1 MFLIPDLGGRAI
13 ILIQILCLTKFKWEM
28 SLSQYGLVGLRKSW
42 VSSHDE
48 CLLELL
54 IEQQNCGKTTSNLFK
69 YEVYKTVTQKLN
81 QNFGT
86 NVEENQMKLRYSAMK
101 KDYGVIKTLLSQ
113 PGFQWDG
120 QKKMV
125 VADDKVWENYVAVR
139 RDARPYRWRSF
150 PLYDKMSIIFKDSV
164 GGVGA
169 KNLHLPSSVNK
180 TLEVNSDPET
190 VQVLEPV
197 REPEQYNVDT
207 HDSDSSFY
215 VKNKQP
221 RRGKS
226 KTSGRKR
233 SAHVE
238 AEDSIENAFYEM
250 PCAARCTSM
259 QKNVNVPH
267 YTTRKSVFLA
277 TSGYD
282 KSPQVEAEDS
292 LENALDA
299 SPSAATSKGMQK
311 NVIECK
317 KKKLNS
323 VATSGY
329 YKRQQFEGQDS
340 IENAL
345 EESPFASRFKGVQ
358 ENLNN
363 ARAIYQR
370 CLEELQRMD
379 ELDDSEFSKAV
390 CALKDDKNAIAFV
403 TIRGPRRLIWLRSIL
418 NEY

>member
-1 MFLIPDLGGRAI
+1 MF
-13 ILIQILCLTKFKWEM
+13 
-28 SLSQYGLVGLRKSW
+28 
-42 VSSHDE
+42 SHDE

-81 QNFGT
+81 QKFGT
-86 NVEENQMKLRYSAMK
+86 NVEENQIKLRHSAMK

-113 PGFQWDG
+113 PGFHWDG
-120 QKKMV
+120 QKQMV

-150 PLYDKMSIIFKDSV
+150 PLYDKMSIIFEDSV
-164 GGVGA
+164 GGVVGA

-180 TLEVNSDPET
+180 ALEEVNSDPEM
-190 VQVLEPV
+190 VQFLEPAS
-197 REPEQYNVDT
+197 EPEQVNVDT

-221 RRGKS
+221 RKGKS
-226 KTSGRKR
+226 KSSVRKR
-233 SAHVE
+233 SACVE
-238 AEDSIENAFYEM
+238 VEDSIENAFYEM
-250 PCAARCTSM
+250 PCADRCTSM

-282 KSPQVEAEDS
+282 KSPQVNAEDS
-292 LENALDA
+292 IENALDE
-299 SPSAATSKGMQK
+299 SPFAATSKGMQK
-311 NVIECK
+311 TANESQYK
-317 KKKLNS
+317 KNKLNS

-329 YKRQQFEGQDS
+329 YKRPEFEAQD
-340 IENAL
+340 
-345 EESPFASRFKGVQ
+345 RFKGVQ
-358 ENLNN
+358 ENLND

-370 CLEELQRMD
+370 CLEELQKID
-379 ELDDSEFSKAV
+379 ELDDSEFLKAV
-390 CALKDDKNAIAFV
+390 CALKDDKNAIAFM

>member
-1 MFLIPDLGGRAI
+1 
-13 ILIQILCLTKFKWEM
+13 M
-28 SLSQYGLVGLRKSW
+28 SLIQYGLVGLRKSW

-54 IEQQNCGKTTSNLFK
+54 IEQRNCGKTTSNLFK

-81 QNFGT
+81 QKFGT

-113 PGFQWDG
+113 PGFHWDG
-120 QKKMV
+120 QKQMV

-150 PLYDKMSIIFKDSV
+150 PLYDKMSIIFEDSV
-164 GGVGA
+164 VGVVGA

-180 TLEVNSDPET
+180 TLEEVNSDPEM
-190 VQVLEPV
+190 VQVLEPA
-197 REPEQYNVDT
+197 REPEQFNVDT

-221 RRGKS
+221 RKGKS

-233 SAHVE
+233 SARVE
-238 AEDSIENAFYEM
+238 AEDSIENPFYEM
-250 PCAARCTSM
+250 PCADRCTSM

-277 TSGYD
+277 NSEYD

-292 LENALDA
+292 LENALDE
-299 SPSAATSKGMQK
+299 SPSAATSKGMPK
-311 NVIECK
+311 NVNESQYK

-329 YKRQQFEGQDS
+329 YKRPQFEAQDS

-345 EESPFASRFKGVQ
+345 EESPFAARFEGEQ

-370 CLEELQRMD
+370 CLEELQRID

-390 CALKDDKNAIAFV
+390 CALKDDKNAIAFM

-418 NEY
+418 DEY